1 MIVYDESG
9 ERLDSYDPDAG
20 RVRIEEKDV
29 LHRWVVDSEEAG
41 EYVTVAEYPETG
53 GKDVEWRV
61 TRPEEGHWETVDAES
76 GEVVADYGGVVHEDL
91 PHDVG
96 TPDIWEYGVYVP
108 YTEEELAQMEA
119 ARQEAEAEAER
130 RATIDAGAAEYF
142 ADGGRERMKAEIDT
156 AKATA
161 DDAKGAA
168 DTAAASMNEYMDALL
183 GLDATDE
190 TEATD
195 AE

>member
-1 MIVYDESG
+1 MIYVATDESG
-9 ERLDSYDPDAG
+9 
-20 RVRIEEKDV
+20 
-29 LHRWVVDSEEAG
+29 
-41 EYVTVAEYPETG
+41 
-53 GKDVEWRV
+53 RV
-61 TRPEEGHWETVDAES
+61 TAATDREEFARGMTEVDVPEEFDWSHVGDWVLKGGALTHDGAQTAAE
-76 GEVVADYGGVVHEDL
+76 
-91 PHDVG
+91 
-96 TPDIWEYGVYVP
+96 
-108 YTEEELAQMEA
+108 EA

-168 DTAAASMNEYMDALL
+168 DTAAASMNEYLDALL

>member
-1 MIVYDESG
+1 MMRAWVGTDADGRVNVSVTDEQYAEGMVEVEVEDGFDFSHQGDYKLIDGELVYDG
-9 ERLDSYDPDAG
+9 AQT
-20 RVRIEEKDV
+20 
-29 LHRWVVDSEEAG
+29 A
-41 EYVTVAEYPETG
+41 AE
-53 GKDVEWRV
+53 
-61 TRPEEGHWETVDAES
+61 
-76 GEVVADYGGVVHEDL
+76 
-91 PHDVG
+91 
-96 TPDIWEYGVYVP
+96 
-108 YTEEELAQMEA
+108 EA
-119 ARQEAEAEAER
+119 ARQEAEAEEER

-142 ADGGRERMKAEIDT
+142 ADGGRERMKVEIDT

-161 DDAKGAA
+161 DEAKGAA

>member
-1 MIVYDESG
+1 MAWMTTSD
-9 ERLDSYDPDAG
+9 DG
-20 RVRIEEKDV
+20 RVASVVEDERFAQGDAVEVELPEGFDWSHIGDWVLADGELSKDG
-29 LHRWVVDSEEAG
+29 AQ
-41 EYVTVAEYPETG
+41 TAAE
-53 GKDVEWRV
+53 
-61 TRPEEGHWETVDAES
+61 
-76 GEVVADYGGVVHEDL
+76 
-91 PHDVG
+91 
-96 TPDIWEYGVYVP
+96 
-108 YTEEELAQMEA
+108 EA

-161 DDAKGAA
+161 DEAKGAA
-168 DTAAASMNEYMDALL
+168 DTAAASMNEYLDALL

-190 TEATD
+190 TGATD

>member
-1 MIVYDESG
+1 MVVYDESG
-9 ERLDSYDPDAG
+9 R
-20 RVRIEEKDV
+20 RIEEYDLDKGYLESKSEAV
-29 LHRWVVDSEEAG
+29 EHRWVADSEEQG
-41 EYVTVAEYPETG
+41 EWVTLKEYPETG
-53 GKDVEWRV
+53 GTDVEWRV
-61 TRPEEGHWETVDAES
+61 TAEEQGHWKTTDSE
-76 GEVVADYGGVVHEDL
+76 GEEVADFYGTLSDDW
-91 PHDVG
+91 PHDVPV
-96 TPDIWEYGVYVP
+96 PDIFEYAIYHP
-108 YTEEELAQMEA
+108 YTEEELEEREKQ
-119 ARQEAEAEAER
+119 RQEAEAEAER

-161 DDAKGAA
+161 DEAKGAA
-168 DTAAASMNEYMDALL
+168 DTAAASMTEYLDALL